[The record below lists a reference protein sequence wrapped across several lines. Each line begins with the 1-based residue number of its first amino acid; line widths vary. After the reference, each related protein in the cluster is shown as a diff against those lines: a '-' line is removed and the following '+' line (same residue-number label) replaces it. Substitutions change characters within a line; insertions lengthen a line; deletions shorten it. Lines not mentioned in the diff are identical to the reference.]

1 MDIPSIL
8 TTLVHNAVV
17 YATPLIFAA
26 LGGVFSEKSG
36 VTNIGLEGLMIVGG
50 FSAAV
55 TTIFCDDVLGF
66 GSFSPW
72 IGLAMGLLIGVL
84 FSLQHAVVSITFKAD
99 QVISGVALNLLAL
112 GFSIYM
118 MKKLFDGSSQ
128 TTTMHHPLNKLRI
141 PYLSDI
147 PYLGKAVF
155 TAYPTSYI
163 AILLTVLAAFILFK
177 TPFGLRLRSVG
188 EHPKAA
194 DTLGVNVN
202 RMRYIAVLISGAL
215 AGLGGATI
223 SLSITNNFTQT
234 TVSGQGFIAMAAMIF
249 GRWNPIGA
257 LGAALFFGL
266 AQALAAISQVLG
278 LTKYVPADLL
288 TMLPY
293 IITIIAIT
301 GLVGRSEAPSALG
314 KSYEK
319 GQR

>member
-1 MDIPSIL
+1 MDILTML
-8 TTLVHNAVV
+8 TTLVHNAIV
-17 YATPLIFAA
+17 YSTPLIFAA

-36 VTNIGLEGLMIVGG
+36 VTNIGLEGLMVVGG

-55 TTIFCDDVLGF
+55 TTIYCDESLGL
-66 GSFSPW
+66 GSISPW
-72 IGLAMGLLIGVL
+72 IGLVVALLLGML
-84 FSLQHAVVSITFKAD
+84 FSVQHAVASITFKAD

-112 GFSIYM
+112 GFSVFM
-118 MKKLFDGSSQ
+118 LKKLFHGSSQ
-128 TTTMHHPLNKLRI
+128 TTTIHQPLGKIQI

-147 PYLGKAVF
+147 PYLGKAAF

-163 AILLTVLAAFILFK
+163 ALLFTVLSAFVFFK

-188 EHPKAA
+188 ENPKAA
-194 DTLGVNVN
+194 DTLGVNVTCI
-202 RMRYIAVLISGAL
+202 RYIAVLISGAL
-215 AGLGGATI
+215 AAVGGATI
-223 SLSITNNFTQT
+223 SLSITDNFTQT

-249 GRWNPIGA
+249 GKWNPIGA
-257 LGAALFFGL
+257 FAAAFFFGI

-293 IITIIAIT
+293 MITILAIA
-301 GLVGRSEAPSALG
+301 GLVGRSEAPAALG
-314 KSYEK
+314 KAYEK